1 MWGAAFALAPY
12 HLLGAASGFP
22 NAEPKTQVL
31 AGAILEAG
39 HAVTERFE
47 FLGRAFVALGP
58 DGKPSNAVMGGPGLS
73 LRIGSSVWLGA
84 TFLGGR
90 IETVAEGKRYGTDVV
105 FGTMLEATYAVL
117 PTTAGQ
123 WTIGIQP
130 GLLLTDKP
138 QDNTAFFFPVSFG
151 YRAY

>member
-1 MWGAAFALAPY
+1 APY
-12 HLLGAASGFP
+12 HLLGAASGQP

-47 FLGRAFVALGP
+47 FLARGFLALGP
-58 DGKPSNAVMGGPGLS
+58 DGKPSYAIMGGPGLS

-84 TFLGGR
+84 TFLGGQ
-90 IETVAEGKRYGTDVV
+90 IETVAQGTRYGTDVV
-105 FGTMLEATYAVL
+105 FGTMLEATFVVL
-117 PTTAGQ
+117 ATSAGQ
-123 WTIGIQP
+123 WTVGAQP

-138 QDNTAFFFPVSFG
+138 ADNTAFFFPLSFG